1 MLLRNNLVSIPYRLK
16 FALES
21 WREWDAAVSSAPQVL
36 QKLGGGKTNSSWLV
50 ETQGNRFV
58 ARLNNPISGLLGIDR
73 RKELAVHQAVASIG
87 LAPKYVYL
95 HAPSDTSVF
104 KYLEGRTLSPEELS
118 KNVFREELEAAVS
131 RYQKIQVD
139 VPRFNYPYYLT
150 RYWKKIE
157 LVKSAFAKEHLLR
170 WQEFTKKM
178 EGFDSR
184 SWRPVISHHDLEP
197 ENILTTHNG
206 IKIIDWEYA
215 GNGHPDFDRISLNLD
230 TIQPQELLR
239 EIHFWLN
246 LLWSVL
252 YEYGHGSKK
261 QN

>member
-21 WREWDAAVSSAPQVL
+21 WRDWDAAVSSAPQVL

-104 KYLEGRTLSPEELS
+104 KYLEGRTLSTEELS
-118 KNVFREELEAAVS
+118 
-131 RYQKIQVD
+131 
-139 VPRFNYPYYLT
+139 
-150 RYWKKIE
+150 KKIE